1 MKMNRTVLIAGTH
14 PMLEDIARQY
24 AEHNWKPEFKST
36 PAEVFDCP
44 DEIFIA
50 TECGEEGRFA
60 EDSRNIDDVRRICS
74 VSEGK
79 RIRCHILLHS
89 NDTLA
94 LFQTQDPCSDIR
106 DKVDIIPFTMETL
119 WAQKIFTGIPGEK
132 MPFPPMDR
140 EFITRQSDRTVH
152 IVMFGMNSM
161 TETLARYAALTCH
174 YPDYCRDHSLRT
186 RITLVDEDM
195 KSKMNGFVNR
205 HQALLDNSF
214 YRLIDLDIHSGN
226 AVSMRHTPIYDG
238 IREDFVDIE
247 WEFVHGGMHSSVLRD
262 KLSSWASSQKQDLTV
277 FLNHGN
283 DDRNIND
290 FMQMPRTLADNGAN
304 ILVRTCSKGSQAM
317 YAGRKNVW
325 TYGQHEYIYDI
336 TGPLIRL
343 AKMVNHVYDCCYND
357 NFSAAGHEDN
367 VYAPVSIDMAEAEA
381 AWNRLPADKKWS
393 SIHNAMTIPVK
404 MRSLGHDSSD
414 WNTFY
419 SLSSRE
425 ISTLAE
431 TEHNRWNIE
440 SLMKGFIPVTE
451 QQEKEIENDISL
463 KNSYKKDF
471 IHYDLRS
478 YKDLRAD
485 ATGKKANIYDICLSA
500 SIPLIAST
508 FRKERSHE

>member
-1 MKMNRTVLIAGTH
+1 
-14 PMLEDIARQY
+14 
-24 AEHNWKPEFKST
+24 
-36 PAEVFDCP
+36 
-44 DEIFIA
+44 
-50 TECGEEGRFA
+50 
-60 EDSRNIDDVRRICS
+60 
-74 VSEGK
+74 
-79 RIRCHILLHS
+79 
-89 NDTLA
+89 
-94 LFQTQDPCSDIR
+94 
-106 DKVDIIPFTMETL
+106 
-119 WAQKIFTGIPGEK
+119 
-132 MPFPPMDR
+132 
-140 EFITRQSDRTVH
+140 
-152 IVMFGMNSM
+152 
-161 TETLARYAALTCH
+161 
-174 YPDYCRDHSLRT
+174 
-186 RITLVDEDM
+186 
-195 KSKMNGFVNR
+195 
-205 HQALLDNSF
+205 
-214 YRLIDLDIHSGN
+214 
-226 AVSMRHTPIYDG
+226 MRHTPIYDG

-508 FRKERSHE
+508 FIKEKSHE